1 MTHRRRF
8 AIPVAVAVG
17 LAAVALATWSRAA
30 GFRPITVGEI
40 YANPA
45 FLSRAVENPA
55 WLADS
60 RELVCRVKDPD
71 TNRAVYLAVDPLTGD
86 SRLAMDPERLIQKL
100 SGLADLARKAQPEAA
115 VAGVAF
121 SPKGDRALFLF
132 RGDIYETELL
142 NGTVRRWTFT
152 AETESE
158 ARYSPDGAKIS
169 FVRDGNLLILFRES
183 GREVAAT
190 TNGSRAA
197 AYGAVDWVYREEF
210 ALAHGYWWSPDSRA
224 VAILRLDQ
232 SNVAEYPL
240 VDWLPQH
247 PVITLQKY
255 PKAGGTNPVAALF
268 CYRLDTGELR
278 QLAVGGV
285 PDVYLPRVAWT
296 PDSLH
301 LLVQQLNRRQ
311 NRLELVRLLPAA
323 ETRQVILTEQDPC
336 WVNVHDVFRPL
347 RQRREFI
354 WGSERDGFLHL
365 YRFDLE
371 GRLVS
376 RLTEGSWMVT
386 ELNGLD
392 ESQGIVYFTATEH
405 SARERHLYRVGLDG
419 GPPRRLT
426 TAAGTHDILVSPD
439 GTRYLDAYST
449 DATPPEF
456 RIGRLAEPLAGRT
469 FRRPDPELL
478 RPYGFSRWEY
488 LKLRA
493 PDGAELHARILKPPD
508 FDASRRYPVLI
519 YVYGGPHAQVVADN
533 WSGAYY
539 LWHQLMAQRGF
550 VVFSLDNRG
559 SAGRGKAWENTIY
572 RRLGE
577 RELQDQLLGVEYLKT
592 LPYVDPL
599 RIGIWGWSYGGYMT
613 CLAMTRAPGVFRAG
627 VAVAPVTD
635 WLDYDTIYTERY
647 MDLPQSNPDGYRQ
660 SSPVHFAGQLS
671 GKLFLVHGTADD
683 NVHLQNTIQFSRRLI
698 EAGRPFQLM
707 LYPLMEH
714 GIRSRESRVHL
725 FEAMTEFWEDRL
737 REQPAAAARIG
748 GSAEPTWP
756 GR

>member
-1 MTHRRRF
+1 MTHRRHR
-8 AIPVAVAVG
+8 AISVAIVVGVVAVG
-17 LAAVALATWSRAA
+17 LTTWTRAA
-30 GFRPITVGEI
+30 GFRSITVREI
-40 YANPA
+40 YDNPA
-45 FLSRAVENPA
+45 FLSRVVEDPV
-55 WLADS
+55 WRADS
-60 RELVCRVKDPD
+60 LELICRVKDPD
-71 TNRAVYLAVDPLTGD
+71 TGRGVYQAVDPLTGE

-115 VAGVAF
+115 VAGVTF
-121 SPKGDRALFLF
+121 SPKGERALFLH

-142 NGTVRRWTFT
+142 SGAIRRWTIT
-152 AETESE
+152 PEAESGV
-158 ARYSPDGAKIS
+158 RYSPDGAKIS
-169 FVRDGNLLILFRES
+169 FVRDGNLWILFRET

-197 AYGAVDWVYREEF
+197 AYGVVDWVYQEEF
-210 ALAHGYWWSPDSRA
+210 ALAQGYWWSPDSRA

-268 CYRLDTGELR
+268 YYRLDSGELR

-296 PDSLH
+296 PDSLY

-311 NRLELVRLLPAA
+311 NRLELVRMLPAA
-323 ETRQVILTEQDPC
+323 ATWQVILTEQDSC
-336 WVNVHDVFRPL
+336 WVNVHDALYPL

-354 WGSERDGFLHL
+354 WGSERDGFRHL
-365 YRFDLE
+365 YRYDLD
-371 GRLVS
+371 GRLIG
-376 RLTEGSWMVT
+376 RITRGPWMVT

-405 SARERHLYRVGLDG
+405 SVRERHLYRVGLDG

-426 TAAGTHDILVSPD
+426 ADPGTHDILVSPD
-439 GTRYLDAYST
+439 ATRYLDAYST
-449 DATPPEF
+449 DASPPEF
-456 RIGRLAEPLAGRT
+456 RIGRLVWPLSGKT
-469 FRRPDPELL
+469 FRRPDPGLL
-478 RPYGFSRWEY
+478 TPYGFSRWEY

-508 FDASRRYPVLI
+508 FDAARRYPVLV
-519 YVYGGPHAQVVADN
+519 YVYGGPHAQVVADS
-533 WSGAYY
+533 WAGAYY
-539 LWHQLMAQRGF
+539 LWHQHMAQRGF

-559 SAGRGKAWENTIY
+559 SAGRGKAWENAIC

-577 RELQDQLLGVEYLKT
+577 QELQDQLVGVEYLKT
-592 LPYVDPL
+592 LPFVDAR

-613 CLAMTRAPGVFRAG
+613 CLAMTRAAGVFQAG

-660 SSPVHFAGQLS
+660 SSPVHFAGELS
-671 GKLFLVHGTADD
+671 GRFFLVHGTADD
-683 NVHLQNTIQFSRRLI
+683 NVHLQNTVQFSRRLI
-698 EAGRPFQLM
+698 EAGKPFQLM

-714 GIRSRESRVHL
+714 GIRSPESRVHL
-725 FEAMTEFWEDRL
+725 FEAMTAFWETWL
-737 REQPAAAARIG
+737 RE
-748 GSAEPTWP
+748 
-756 GR
+756 

>member
-1 MTHRRRF
+1 MTHRRQSAF
-8 AIPVAVAVG
+8 LVAVVVG
-17 LAAVALATWSRAA
+17 LAAVGLAVATRAA
-30 GFRPITVGEI
+30 EFRPITVREI
-40 YANPA
+40 YDNPA
-45 FLSRAVENPA
+45 FLSREVDDPT

-60 RELVCRVKDPD
+60 RELICRVKDPN
-71 TNRAVYLAVDPLTGD
+71 TGRAVYQAVDPLTGE
-86 SRLAMDPERLIQKL
+86 SRLAMDPERLVQKL
-100 SGLADLARKAQPEAA
+100 SGLADLAHKALPKAA

-142 NGTVRRWTFT
+142 SGSVRRWTLT

-158 ARYSPDGAKIS
+158 VRYSPDGAKIS
-169 FVRDGNLLILFRES
+169 FVRDGNLWILFRDS

-190 TNGSRAA
+190 TNGSHAA
-197 AYGAVDWVYREEF
+197 AYGTVDWVYREEF
-210 ALAHGYWWSPDSRA
+210 ALAQGYWWSPDSRT
-224 VAILRLDQ
+224 VAIVRLDQ

-247 PVITLQKY
+247 PAIMLQKY

-268 CYRLDTGELR
+268 YYRLDNGELH

-285 PDVYLPRVAWT
+285 PDVYLPRVVWT

-323 ETRQVILTEQDPC
+323 ATGQVILTEQDPC
-336 WVNVHDVFRPL
+336 WVNVHDALYPL
-347 RQRREFI
+347 RERREFI
-354 WGSERDGFLHL
+354 WGSERDGFRHL
-365 YRFDLE
+365 YRYDLD
-371 GRLVS
+371 GRLIG
-376 RLTEGSWMVT
+376 RLTQGSWMVT

-392 ESQGIVYFTATEH
+392 ESQRIVYFTATEH
-405 SARERHLYRVGLDG
+405 GVRQRHLYRVGLDG
-419 GPPRRLT
+419 GPLRRLT
-426 TAAGTHDILVSPD
+426 TDPGTHDMLVSPD
-439 GTRYLDAYST
+439 ATRYLDAYST

-456 RIGRLAEPLAGRT
+456 RIGRLAVPLAERT
-469 FRRPDPELL
+469 FRRPDPGLL
-478 RPYGFSRWEY
+478 TPFGFPRWEY

-493 PDGAELHARILKPPD
+493 PDGAELHARILKPPG
-508 FDASRRYPVLI
+508 FDATRRYPVLV
-519 YVYGGPHAQVVADN
+519 YVYGGPHAQVVADS
-533 WSGAYY
+533 WAGAYY

-559 SAGRGKAWENTIY
+559 SAGRGKAWENAIY
-572 RRLGE
+572 RRLGDQ
-577 RELQDQLLGVEYLKT
+577 ELQDQLVGVEYLRT
-592 LPYVDPL
+592 LPFVDAQ

-647 MDLPQSNPDGYRQ
+647 MDLPQSNPDGYRR
-660 SSPVHFAGQLS
+660 SSPVHFAGELS
-671 GKLFLVHGTADD
+671 GRFFLVHGTADD
-683 NVHLQNTIQFSRRLI
+683 NVHLQNTVQFSRRLI
-698 EAGRPFQLM
+698 EAGKPFQLM

-714 GIRSRESRVHL
+714 GIRSPESRIHL
-725 FEAMTEFWEDRL
+725 FEAMTAFWECWL
-737 REQPAAAARIG
+737 KE
-748 GSAEPTWP
+748 
-756 GR
+756 